1 LQLLSK
7 PDPFGSLEALALPT
21 DDQIRLEQKVLNT
34 DIFTA
39 SSENCFICLK
49 QFLTRVKQFFI
60 EVGRTIFYKNKTLL
74 YTTETLFYMSKTIFY
89 MHEQNSVLHNQNG
102 ILHDQIFTRTS

>member
-34 DIFTA
+34 DIF
-39 SSENCFICLK
+39 
-49 QFLTRVKQFFI
+49 KQFFI